1 LGQTKLFY
9 MPKRNNHENG
19 DDENFGQENMRITI
33 FEHQVRYRIAFHE
46 NISGLG

>member
-1 LGQTKLFY
+1 

-46 NISGLG
+46 NILGLS